1 MKKKGY
7 GFIYEKDLPAVEYE
21 DIDIE
26 GLCADEFA
34 VTGTYSSF
42 ARNHCATVCL
52 TNLIKIMIR
61 QKNENVLSVFED
73 KTEEKDIFS
82 GIYAFTGN
90 GPVIALYRKL
100 AAYLRNMKLLVKKE
114 KYKSV
119 EEIKEAI
126 KNQIP
131 VALLLKGFSMTD
143 WHWVIC
149 VGVRTGEDGKVY
161 FRIIDNW
168 NKTLKRFMPVNK
180 KRPWISALSFEIN
193 KK

>member
-1 MKKKGY
+1 M
-7 GFIYEKDLPAVEYE
+7 
-21 DIDIE
+21 
-26 GLCADEFA
+26 
-34 VTGTYSSF
+34 
-42 ARNHCATVCL
+42 N
-52 TNLIKIMIR
+52 
-61 QKNENVLSVFED
+61 
-73 KTEEKDIFS
+73 
-82 GIYAFTGN
+82 
-90 GPVIALYRKL
+90 KL
-100 AAYLRNMKLLVKKE
+100 AKVVSFTIIFALMISLFAGLDLYGEDPVQVNAGGTSTDYEVLVITNRSSNAVNTSSLAK
-114 KYKSV
+114 
-119 EEIKEAI
+119 AI